1 MKSTLPLPQFAM
13 TLELVLNFAAADQLT
28 VSFAGESSGPIAFQ
42 SPFSDADLQ
51 EVRWYLE
58 QYAAQYGTEIDDD
71 RAKRV
76 AERLKQWGTE
86 LYRRAVM
93 ADPDGGA
100 ARLFAAFLDEK
111 ETGRVLTVRAVQPEI
126 LALPWELLHVPGGA
140 YVFNE
145 RPRISIRRNLA
156 GTRGGRAPKRVTP
169 KAALRLLMVVSRP
182 TDAGFIDP
190 RGEAQAVLAAIAR
203 QGAGRIAV
211 EFLRPA
217 TLKALEARLE
227 DEALPPIDILHFDGH
242 GVFDATGAIS
252 AGKAA
257 DPSLPG
263 GWLKGEGA
271 NTGYL
276 LFEQADGTRD
286 LVPAER
292 LGEILHQQGLGLVVL
307 SACQSAA
314 VAGEEAIGSV
324 AARLTQTGVPSVVAM
339 SYSVLVTTTQRL
351 FDSFYEHLV
360 QGKGVGASLDNARR
374 QLLLNPDRGERVRN
388 GRDRITLRLEDW
400 FVPTLYQSGQ
410 DSGLVA
416 SSLQS
421 TSPDQVQ
428 DAAFRPLSPPI
439 LGGVRPESPPEL
451 GDLGGSVPP
460 TPLAGFFGRRREL
473 WAIEQA
479 FVRGRRRVTISGF
492 GGQGKTA
499 LAIEVGRWLQ
509 QTGLFDAVCFVDY
522 AGFQGVDA
530 LGWAVS
536 RLAVELGENFIDGLA
551 VRARLAQKPVLVL
564 LDNLE
569 DVAAAGQQPLLTA
582 AVAWSEAGASRVLV
596 TTRQGDLGHPGYPA
610 GGDFKHQ
617 QLGLKGLGSEANP
630 DDAIDLCRALW
641 AVPSAL
647 GEVPQPLPAR
657 SALVNVLTQ
666 VEFHPLS
673 IALVVEQLKAR
684 RVAAVGEAL
693 ARLLAAVP
701 AGQSK
706 DKCLIASLNL
716 SLERLGTQ
724 EREWVQRLG
733 VFAGGAI
740 ESELLEITEFTA
752 EQWQPLRR
760 QLEGAGLVTA
770 EVLPNINYPYLK
782 FHPTLAPVL
791 WGTLAPAE
799 QQALKQRHQE
809 RYYALSRWLYHADD
823 QNPLAARAIARR
835 ELPNLLT
842 AVRSALAAADENAVD
857 VVNYVNRFLDY
868 FGMNQDRQRL
878 TDQAQAISGV
888 VGSPS
893 WFLSRSNAGEQ
904 LWQAGQLQA
913 AMGIFEDILQGL
925 GTEIRYDRCLTLGR
939 IGRCWGRG
947 GQPERAAT
955 TYRQTLAEL
964 GQLTP
969 SDSVKRQ
976 IGVTQADLGT
986 VLRHLGA
993 YGEARSAYEASLAI
1007 GQELGDDRLVAGI
1020 NGQLGTLALEEGNLP
1035 EAERRYREALTQ
1047 FQSLGEPAMEAVGW
1061 HQLGR
1066 VYQEAK
1072 AWEAAQEAYR
1082 QSAAINEQQGDLA
1095 GAAKTWNQLATVLGN
1110 TGKFQEAEAYYRK
1123 AIEADRKVGN
1133 AIEVAK
1139 DLNNLANLLRTQGG
1153 AARLAEAQQLAEE
1166 SLAMMQTLDPSAG
1179 IWATYT
1185 ILAEIALQQGDQPAA
1200 RGYRRQARQSYAA
1213 FAGAQHELQ
1222 QHEGLMQAVVAAIQD
1237 PSQLPELEEHL
1248 QSRSADGWGDLVAAL
1263 RRLLAGE
1270 RDEDGLCADLHYIDS
1285 LIVGAVLQ
1293 RLS

>member
-1 MKSTLPLPQFAM
+1 MNP
-13 TLELVLNFAAADQLT
+13 ELILNFAAANQLT
-28 VSFAGESSGPIAFQ
+28 VSFAGESSGTIAFQ
-42 SPFSDADLQ
+42 SPFSEADLQ

-58 QYAAQYGTEIDDD
+58 QYAAQYGTEIEDD
-71 RAKRV
+71 RAARV
-76 AERLKQWGTE
+76 TVRLKQWGTE

-100 ARLFAAFLDEK
+100 ARLFAAFLDEQ
-111 ETGRVLTVRAVQPEI
+111 EAGRVLTVRAVQPEI

-227 DEALPPIDILHFDGH
+227 DEALPAIDILHFDGH
-242 GVFDATGAIS
+242 GVFDATGAIA

-388 GRDRITLRLEDW
+388 GSDRITLRLEDW
-400 FVPTLYQSGQ
+400 FVPTLYQSGV
-410 DSGLVA
+410 DIGLVA
-416 SSLQS
+416 ASLAPEG
-421 TSPDQVQ
+421 SPL
-428 DAAFRPLSPPI
+428 ATL
-439 LGGVRPESPPEL
+439 E
-451 GDLGGSVPP
+451 GDLGGSP
-460 TPLAGFFGRRREL
+460 TPRAGFFGRRREL
-473 WAIEQA
+473 WEIEQA
-479 FVRGRRRVTISGF
+479 FVRGRRRVTSSGF

-509 QTGLFDAVCFVDY
+509 QTGMFDAVCFVDY

-551 VRARLAQKPVLVL
+551 VRSRLAQQRVLVL

-569 DVAAAGQQPLLTA
+569 DVEAAAQQTLLTA

-617 QLGLKGLGSEANP
+617 RLELKGLGSAAYP

-657 SALVNVLTQ
+657 SALVHVLTQ

-724 EREWVQRLG
+724 ERQWVQRLG
-733 VFAGGAI
+733 VFAGGAF
-740 ESELLEITEFTA
+740 EDNLLAITEFTA

-770 EVLPNINYPYLK
+770 EVLPNITVPYLK

-809 RYYALSRWLYHADD
+809 RYYNLSGWLYQTDS
-823 QNPLAARAIARR
+823 QNPLAVRAIARR

-842 AVRSALAAADENAVD
+842 AVQAALAAADENAVD
-857 VVNYVNRFLDY
+857 FVDNVNWFLDF

-878 TDQAQAISGV
+878 TDQAQAIAGV

-893 WFLSRSNAGEQ
+893 WFLSRSNAGDQ

-913 AMGIFEDILQGL
+913 ALSIFEDILQGL
-925 GTEIRYDRCLTLGR
+925 GTAIRHDRCLTLGK
-939 IGRCWGRG
+939 IGRCWAHG

-955 TYRQTLAEL
+955 TYRQALAEL

-969 SDSVKRQ
+969 ADGVKRLM
-976 IGVTQADLGT
+976 GATQADLGD
-986 VLRHLGA
+986 VLRALGA
-993 YGEARSAYEASLAI
+993 YGEARSAYEASLSIA
-1007 GQELGDDRLVAGI
+1007 QELGDDRQIAVV
-1020 NGQLGTLALEEGNLP
+1020 NGQLGTLALRSGNLP
-1035 EAERRYREALTQ
+1035 EAEQRYREAITQ
-1047 FQSLGEPAMEAVGW
+1047 FQSLGEPATEAIYW

-1066 VYQEAK
+1066 AYEEAN
-1072 AWEAAQEAYR
+1072 AWEAAQAAYR
-1082 QSAAINEQQGDLA
+1082 QSAAIKEQQGML
-1095 GAAKTWNQLATVLGN
+1095 GGYNGVETTWNQLAMVLEKTGN
-1110 TGKFQEAEAYYRK
+1110 FPEAEAYYRK
-1123 AIEADRKVGN
+1123 AIAAVKQVGEL
-1133 AIEVAK
+1133 AIVSAM
-1139 DLNNLANLLRTQGG
+1139 LNNLADLLQTQGD
-1153 AARLAEAQQLAEE
+1153 AARLAAAQQLAEE
-1166 SLAMMQTLDPSAG
+1166 ALALGQTLDPAAAQ
-1179 IWATYT
+1179 IWNTYT
-1185 ILAEIALQQGDQPAA
+1185 TLAKIALQQGDQPTA

-1213 FAGAQHELQ
+1213 FAGSQYELQ

-1237 PSQLPELEEHL
+1237 GSQLPELEERL
-1248 QSRSADGWGDLVAAL
+1248 QSYLRAKGWGDLVAAL

-1270 RDEDGLCADLHYIDS
+1270 RDENELCEDLDGIDS

-1293 RLS
+1293 RLG